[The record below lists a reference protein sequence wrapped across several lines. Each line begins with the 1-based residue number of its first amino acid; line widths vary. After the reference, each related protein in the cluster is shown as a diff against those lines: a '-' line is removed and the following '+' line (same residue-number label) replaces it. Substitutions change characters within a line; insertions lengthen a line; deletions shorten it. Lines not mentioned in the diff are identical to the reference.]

1 MHIIVAPDKFKGSMS
16 ALEAANHIACGV
28 KAIFP
33 NAQINI
39 FPLSDGG
46 EGLVESLVGSL
57 RGSFE
62 TAIVTGPLGSPVKAC
77 WGIIDDGKTAV
88 IEMAAASGLALVS
101 EKLKDPAVTTTYG
114 TGELIRT
121 ALDQGCSKLIVGIGG
136 SATNDGGA
144 GMAQALGAGLFDQ
157 SGHPLGYGGA
167 ELLRLDRIEVSGLD
181 SRLDKVKTL
190 VACDVDNPLIGPEG
204 AAYVY
209 GPQKGASPKIAGQ
222 LDKAL
227 DNYARVIKRDLG
239 VDVAFVAGAGAA
251 GGLGAGLI
259 TFLQAELSSGI
270 ELVLD
275 ALEIDQSL
283 QDCQLLITGEG
294 KLDTQSAHGK
304 APVGVARRARKYK
317 VPVIALTGMIE
328 GDLNVF
334 HREGISACFAIANG
348 PLSLEESISKG
359 PQLLENKTAELMRL
373 WKLCMNKD
381 SISDL

>member
-1 MHIIVAPDKFKGSMS
+1 MRIIIAPDKFKGSMS
-16 ALEAANHIACGV
+16 ALEAANHIASGV

-46 EGLVESLVGSL
+46 EGLIESLVGSL
-57 RGSFE
+57 RGSFK

-101 EKLKDPAVTTTYG
+101 EKLRDPAVTTTYG

-121 ALDQGCSKLIVGIGG
+121 ALDQGCSKLIIGIGG

-144 GMAQALGAGLFDQ
+144 GMAQALGADLFDQ
-157 SGHPLGYGGA
+157 SGRPLGYGGA

-181 SRLDKVKTL
+181 SRLQKVKIL

-209 GPQKGASPKIAGQ
+209 GPQKGASPEIAWQ

-259 TFLQAELSSGI
+259 TFLQAELCSGI

-283 QDCQLLITGEG
+283 QDCQMLITGEG

-317 VPVIALTGMIE
+317 VPVIALTGKIE

-334 HREGISACFAIANG
+334 HREGVSACFAIADG
-348 PLSLEESISKG
+348 PLSPEESISRG

-373 WKLCMNKD
+373 WKLGINKD
-381 SISDL
+381 SSSDQ